1 MYIKTRG
8 AGSRRR
14 RHHHKKTEQNRKWQP
29 MNDGITRISRPRKTY
44 QVHHIGKERTRSL
57 IKRQPTRFL
66 SFTNSSITP
75 SSSEIEQQHNEI
87 RISYP
92 GQQKEIGADALLFRS
107 SHDLCS
113 SPNNDLTNS
122 YESTVN
128 SNQLLSNQ
136 EHRPSVVRV
145 SRYELPQ
152 ETGNNILLH
161 RSSHHSNSSHQN
173 TVKVARI
180 SFNDNKST
188 TNNSS
193 SKHKLKLHQ
202 RNNSVSVTRVNKMKN
217 SDN

>member
-14 RHHHKKTEQNRKWQP
+14 HHKKTEQNRKWQP
-29 MNDGITRISRPRKTY
+29 MNDGIIDITRISRPRKTY
-44 QVHHIGKERTRSL
+44 QVHHIGKERTGSL
-57 IKRQPTRFL
+57 IKRQSTRFL

-75 SSSEIEQQHNEI
+75 SSSEIEQQ
-87 RISYP
+87 
-92 GQQKEIGADALLFRS
+92 QKEIGPDALLFCP

-136 EHRPSVVRV
+136 EHRPSVVRL

-161 RSSHHSNSSHQN
+161 RPSYHS
-173 TVKVARI
+173 
-180 SFNDNKST
+180 
-188 TNNSS
+188 NSS

-202 RNNSVSVTRVNKMKN
+202 INNSVSVTRVIKTKN